1 MTDTVKEVMEKHI
14 GQMFV
19 DLADE
24 YDLPYGDFAPEQEL
38 ELDGIKEQLGNLL
51 GDYVHQNIPEG
62 ENGEE
67 VR

>member
-1 MTDTVKEVMEKHI
+1 MTDTVKEVMDRNI
-14 GQMFV
+14 QNMFV
-19 DLADE
+19 ELADE
-24 YDLPYGDFAPEQEL
+24 YDLPSGDFAPEQEFA
-38 ELDGIKEQLGNLL
+38 LDEIKERLGYLL

>member
-14 GQMFV
+14 NQMFV
-19 DLADE
+19 ELADE
-24 YDLPYGDFAPEQEL
+24 YDLPTGDFAPEQEFA
-38 ELDGIKEQLGNLL
+38 LDDIKETLGTLL
-51 GDYVHQNIPEG
+51 GDYVHQNISEG